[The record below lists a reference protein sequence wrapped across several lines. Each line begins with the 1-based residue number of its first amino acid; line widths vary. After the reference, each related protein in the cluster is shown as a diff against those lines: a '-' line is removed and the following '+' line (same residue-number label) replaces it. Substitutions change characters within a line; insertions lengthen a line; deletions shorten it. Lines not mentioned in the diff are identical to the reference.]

1 MNSRQAA
8 ALEMEPN
15 PLQKALD
22 NYQELERQWHD
33 AKLVAD
39 SLQATNASLLAE
51 VGMLRDL
58 LKTSDAERVRWQAT
72 AATLLG
78 RLYAINDV
86 VGGAVRAAVRD
97 GLEATPPED
106 DVGEADAIA
115 AAAAQCAGAEA
126 PALVAPEPK
135 ASPAPPE
142 PVVGATIPMVDFGPP
157 RQEFRR

>member
-8 ALEMEPN
+8 ALQMEPN

-33 AKLVAD
+33 AKLIAD

-51 VGMLRDL
+51 VGMLRELVRSTDV
-58 LKTSDAERVRWQAT
+58 ERARWQAT

-97 GLEATPPED
+97 GLEATPPEEE
-106 DVGEADAIA
+106 VKEADVVTVATT
-115 AAAAQCAGAEA
+115 QCAGASE
-126 PALVAPEPK
+126 PALTTPEPK
-135 ASPAPPE
+135 AAPAPPQAA
-142 PVVGATIPMVDFGPP
+142 VGATIPMVDFGPP

>member
-8 ALEMEPN
+8 ALQMEPN
-15 PLQKALD
+15 PLQRALD

-33 AKLVAD
+33 TKHKNEELHAH
-39 SLQATNASLLAE
+39 NASLLAE
-51 VGMLRDL
+51 VGMLREL
-58 LKTSDAERVRWQAT
+58 LRGADAERVRWQAT

-106 DVGEADAIA
+106 DVKEADAVA
-115 AAAAQCAGAEA
+115 AAGAQCAGAEA
-126 PALVAPEPK
+126 PALAAPEPK

-142 PVVGATIPMVDFGPP
+142 AVLGATLPPVDFGPP